1 MPPPL
6 APRLLALF
14 FAAALP
20 AAFAVTPVDSSVTA
34 VTVYLDR
41 AVVTRTAT
49 VGVAAGEQ
57 ELVFNRLPDGLV
69 DDSLHVAGSGSAQAT
84 ILDVATTVDWPDKVP
99 DERVRAVQDELKAEQ
114 KQLRVLTDRGA
125 ALEKERA
132 LVTRMADAASLPG
145 PTGKDGTTPARM
157 APAEM
162 QQLLEYYRTSLDKLA
177 QEGQELDA
185 EKDPLN
191 EKIAATKA
199 KLGELNGSDGKSVK
213 NVAVRVNVAQAGQ
226 LNLALSYALSGA
238 QWRPTYEARV
248 SSADRK
254 LTLGYYGI
262 VSQSTGE
269 DWKSVA
275 LTLSTAHPSVGG
287 SAPELSPWYV
297 DRLQPRPMSG
307 GRPRG
312 EYRADKSL
320 AAGGLV
326 GAPYV
331 ATEPVEL
338 EKFTVAEAR
347 ADVAV
352 GATSA
357 TFRIQGLTAVPSDN
371 GPHKEGIAQIPLT
384 ADFSYQTTPKLMA
397 AAYLSAAVT
406 NSSDYPILAGPMA
419 VFLDETFVANA
430 RTKTVMPG
438 EKFELALG
446 VDDGIK
452 VERKVLNRFTE
463 DLGIITKQ
471 SRITYDILITV
482 TNHRRDAVKL
492 TVKDQV
498 PVSGH
503 EKVEVVQV
511 APSPDD
517 LKPDA
522 QGILE
527 WKLDLA
533 PGEKREL
540 PLKFS
545 VTYPNDLPVSG
556 LE

>member
-185 EKDPLN
+185 EKEPLN

-498 PVSGH
+498 PVSRH

>member
-1 MPPPL
+1 
-6 APRLLALF
+6 
-14 FAAALP
+14 
-20 AAFAVTPVDSSVTA
+20 
-34 VTVYLDR
+34 
-41 AVVTRTAT
+41 
-49 VGVAAGEQ
+49 
-57 ELVFNRLPDGLV
+57 
-69 DDSLHVAGSGSAQAT
+69 
-84 ILDVATTVDWPDKVP
+84 
-99 DERVRAVQDELKAEQ
+99 
-114 KQLRVLTDRGA
+114 
-125 ALEKERA
+125 
-132 LVTRMADAASLPG
+132 
-145 PTGKDGTTPARM
+145 
-157 APAEM
+157 
-162 QQLLEYYRTSLDKLA
+162 
-177 QEGQELDA
+177 
-185 EKDPLN
+185 
-191 EKIAATKA
+191 
-199 KLGELNGSDGKSVK
+199 
-213 NVAVRVNVAQAGQ
+213 
-226 LNLALSYALSGA
+226 
-238 QWRPTYEARV
+238 
-248 SSADRK
+248 
-254 LTLGYYGI
+254 
-262 VSQSTGE
+262 
-269 DWKSVA
+269 
-275 LTLSTAHPSVGG
+275 
-287 SAPELSPWYV
+287 
-297 DRLQPRPMSG
+297 
-307 GRPRG
+307 
-312 EYRADKSL
+312 
-320 AAGGLV
+320 
-326 GAPYV
+326 
-331 ATEPVEL
+331 
-338 EKFTVAEAR
+338 
-347 ADVAV
+347 
-352 GATSA
+352 
-357 TFRIQGLTAVPSDN
+357 LTAVPSDN

-498 PVSGH
+498 PVSRH